1 MQKVE
6 LHISGLLSLLE
17 NGLTWLQSEDQ
28 GFGSIQENYGATEQE
43 IAIIRKHPKL
53 ANAEPNVFRFILVD
67 DTQDTV
73 IEEPVKRQRKPKQYE
88 EATGITERDLFNVT
102 EQSEEELN
110 AFINI

>member
-53 ANAEPNVFRFILVD
+53 ANVEPNVFRFVLID
-67 DTQDTV
+67 DTQEIV
-73 IEEPVKRQRKPKQYE
+73 EEPVRRQRKPKQYE
-88 EATGITERDLFNVT
+88 EATNVTEKDLFNVA